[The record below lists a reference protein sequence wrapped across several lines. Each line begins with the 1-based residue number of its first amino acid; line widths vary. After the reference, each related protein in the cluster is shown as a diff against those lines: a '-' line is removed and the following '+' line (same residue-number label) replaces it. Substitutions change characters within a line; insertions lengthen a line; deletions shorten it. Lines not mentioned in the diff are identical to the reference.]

1 MVLATGPMRIRR
13 TRMLAHWSVKHKGG
27 FNRPP
32 GATRPLASCVGV
44 PLIICVE
51 EDNLF
56 NNTYCIWPAR
66 GSCVLE
72 ILLEK
77 LINKLA
83 ERN

>member
-1 MVLATGPMRIRR
+1 
-13 TRMLAHWSVKHKGG
+13 MLAQKSGKNIQEDLIGHQE
-27 FNRPP
+27 PP
-32 GATRPLASCVGV
+32 GASRPLASCVGV

-56 NNTYCIWPAR
+56 NNTYCLWPAR